1 MFRWRTAATVAAL
14 VVAVGIG
21 AAVGPVV
28 RGQSQSSRE
37 RAVKPRA
44 FQMISGSGSWIG
56 VSVRDVEESDQKQS
70 KVPGAGGVIVEEVST
85 DSPAA
90 KAGLKE
96 GDVVVEFD
104 GERVRGTRQFARL
117 VQETPAGRQVQA
129 AVVRDGQRSTVTIEP
144 READGFRY
152 FGDLERLGDLRG
164 VWSIPTPKVAPPV
177 PPSPP
182 APPSFFDDLVGR
194 GNSRLGIT
202 VGDLSPQLAEY
213 FGTKDGV
220 LVTSVYKDSVAAKA
234 GLKAGDVI
242 TTFNGAEVTSPSDL
256 RRRMS
261 RLEDAEEFSVGIV
274 RDRKPMTM
282 KGKVEE
288 PTVRR
293 RTIL

>member
-14 VVAVGIG
+14 VVTVGFG

-56 VSVRDVEESDQKQS
+56 VSVRDVDESDQKQS
-70 KVPGAGGVIVEEVST
+70 KLPGVGGVIVEEVST

-90 KAGLKE
+90 TAGVKE

-117 VQETPAGRQVQA
+117 VQETPAGRKVQA
-129 AVVRDGQRSTVTIEP
+129 AVVRDGQRSTITIEP
-144 READGFRY
+144 RESDGFRY
-152 FGDLERLGDLRG
+152 FDLERLGDLDG
-164 VWSIPTPKVAPPV
+164 VWSIPAPKIAPV
-177 PPSPP
+177 PPAPP
-182 APPSFFDDLVGR
+182 APPSLFDDFAGR

-220 LVTSVYKDSVAAKA
+220 LVTSVYSSSVAAKA

-242 TTFNGAEVTSPSDL
+242 TTFNGAEVTSPADL
-256 RRRMS
+256 RRRMA
-261 RLEDAEEFSVGIV
+261 RLNDGEDFTVGIM
-274 RDRKPMTM
+274 RDRKPMTI
-282 KGKVEE
+282 KGKVEAR
-288 PTVRR
+288 TARR
-293 RTIL
+293 RTML